1 MLLISA
7 IIPAY
12 NEEGWVGK
20 TVEALFKLP
29 EIDEVIVVDDGSSDK
44 TALEALSA
52 GAVVCRNSK
61 NRGKSQA
68 LRDGAGISRGELLA
82 FVDADL
88 RDSALEVRKL
98 ILPVAADEA
107 DMTVARFNS
116 SGKAAGLGLVKAL
129 AFWSIRLYTGQEMLA
144 PLSGQRVIKRSLW
157 EAIDFKAEG
166 FAAEVALTIES
177 IRKGFR
183 VKEIPVEMSHRMRG
197 NDFHS
202 YLHRGSQF
210 FAVMKLLL
218 HYNF

>member
-52 GAVVCRNSK
+52 GAVVCRNST

-116 SGKAAGLGLVKAL
+116 KGKAAGLGLVKAL